1 MIRMIALATLLAAT
15 FAGPSA
21 FAQTGQNNKPFCLTS
36 GSSTPDCSYY
46 TMAKCEAAKKGSETC
61 VRPGGKK
68 D

>member
-1 MIRMIALATLLAAT
+1 MTRMIALATLLAAAS
-15 FAGPSA
+15 AGPSA

-36 GSSTPDCSYY
+36 GSSTPNCSYD
-46 TMAKCEAAKKGSETC
+46 TTAKCEAAKKDGETC